1 MEKDRMGQYIAQ
13 CRKKRGMNQKELANL
28 LHVTEQAVS
37 RWERGIGYPEITLL
51 LPLAQALHV
60 SVVELMEG
68 RDLEDKV
75 EKQTVEHSL
84 TYYMAQGLEERKPL
98 RKAMLGM
105 MAYLYFFIFCGWLLI
120 SLEAGSA
127 WGLSLVT
134 VLGFYLSA
142 GGLIAV
148 LLMEGILKM
157 AVEYG
162 VVAKRNY
169 RYRPVEDGEED
180 TPRTQIAPI
189 SLDGGISSDL
199 SVLILA
205 KNDGREMGTGELL
218 FGLGKVMG
226 LCGVVFFW
234 ICLLNE
240 CPEHGSWEET
250 FIPAFVIFML
260 PFVLTGGGMIIA
272 GIWNNLCGKNSG
284 AEAGYALRQTGGWI
298 AAGIAVMILSAI
310 VAAVGITWSLS

>member
-1 MEKDRMGQYIAQ
+1 MEKDKMGQYIAQ
-13 CRKKRGMNQKELANL
+13 CRKRRGMNQKELAGL

-37 RWERGIGYPEITLL
+37 RWERGVGYPEITLL
-51 LPLAQALHV
+51 ISLAQALHV

-75 EKQTVEHSL
+75 EKQAVEHSL

-105 MAYLYFFIFCGWLLI
+105 MVYLYFFIFCGWMLI

-148 LLMEGILKM
+148 FLIEGIMKM

-169 RYRPVEDGEED
+169 RYQPVEDGKEE
-180 TPRTQIAPI
+180 TARTQIVPI

-199 SVLILA
+199 AVLILA

-218 FGLGKVMG
+218 FGLGK
-226 LCGVVFFW
+226 
-234 ICLLNE
+234 
-240 CPEHGSWEET
+240 
-250 FIPAFVIFML
+250 L
-260 PFVLTGGGMIIA
+260 PVYF
-272 GIWNNLCGKNSG
+272 K
-284 AEAGYALRQTGGWI
+284 
-298 AAGIAVMILSAI
+298 
-310 VAAVGITWSLS
+310 

>member
-28 LHVTEQAVS
+28 LYVTEQAVS
-37 RWERGIGYPEITLL
+37 RWERGVGYPEITLL
-51 LPLAQALHV
+51 IPLAQALHV

-105 MAYLYFFIFCGWLLI
+105 MVYLYFFIFCGWLLI

-148 LLMEGILKM
+148 FLIEGILKM

-169 RYRPVEDGEED
+169 RYQPVEGGKEE
-180 TPRTQIAPI
+180 TARTQIVPI

-199 SVLILA
+199 AVLILA

-218 FGLGKVMG
+218 FGLGKAAG
-226 LCGVVFFW
+226 ICGAIFFW
-234 ICLLNE
+234 WCMMNE
-240 CPEHGSWEET
+240 CTAYGPLEEI
-250 FIPAFVIFML
+250 FIPSFLIFEL
-260 PFVLTGGGMIIA
+260 PFVLVGGGMVIA
-272 GIWNNLCGKNSG
+272 GIWSYLWGKSRG
-284 AEAGYALRQTGGWI
+284 GEAEYVLRQTKIRI
-298 AAGIAVMILSAI
+298 AAGTAVIILSAVI
-310 VAAVGITWSLS
+310 AFFAINWAL

>member
-13 CRKKRGMNQKELANL
+13 CRKRRGMNQKELANL

-37 RWERGIGYPEITLL
+37 RWERGVGYPEITLL
-51 LPLAQALHV
+51 IPLAQALHV
-60 SVVELMEG
+60 SVVEVMEG

-75 EKQTVEHSL
+75 EKQAVEHSL

-105 MAYLYFFIFCGWLLI
+105 MVYLYFFIFCGWLLI

-148 LLMEGILKM
+148 FLIEGILKM

-169 RYRPVEDGEED
+169 RYQPVEDGKED
-180 TPRTQIAPI
+180 TPRTQIVPI

-199 SVLILA
+199 AVLILA
-205 KNDGREMGTGELL
+205 KNDGREVGTGELL
-218 FGLGKVMG
+218 FGLGKAAG
-226 LCGVVFFW
+226 ICGAIFFW
-234 ICLLNE
+234 WCMMNE
-240 CPEHGSWEET
+240 CTAYGPFEEI
-250 FIPAFVIFML
+250 FIPSFLIFEL
-260 PFVLTGGGMIIA
+260 PFVLVGGGMIID
-272 GIWNNLCGKNSG
+272 GIWNYLWGKSRG
-284 AEAGYALRQTGGWI
+284 GEAEYVLRQTRIRI
-298 AAGIAVMILSAI
+298 AAGMAVIILSAVFAFFAI
-310 VAAVGITWSLS
+310 NWAL

>member
-1 MEKDRMGQYIAQ
+1 MEKDKMGQYIAQ
-13 CRKKRGMNQKELANL
+13 CRKRRGMNQKELAGL

-37 RWERGIGYPEITLL
+37 RWERGVGYPEITLL
-51 LPLAQALHV
+51 IPLAQALHV

-75 EKQTVEHSL
+75 EKQAVEHSL

-105 MAYLYFFIFCGWLLI
+105 MVYLYLFIFCGWLLI

-148 LLMEGILKM
+148 FLIDGILKM

-169 RYRPVEDGEED
+169 RYQPVEDGKED
-180 TPRTQIAPI
+180 TPRTQIVPI

-199 SVLILA
+199 AVLILA

-218 FGLGKVMG
+218 FGLGKAAG
-226 LCGVVFFW
+226 ICGAIFFW
-234 ICLLNE
+234 WCMMNE
-240 CPEHGSWEET
+240 CTAYGPLEEI
-250 FIPAFVIFML
+250 FILSFLIFEL
-260 PFVLTGGGMIIA
+260 PFVLAGGGIIVA
-272 GIWNNLCGKNSG
+272 GIWNCFWGKSRG
-284 AEAGYALRQTGGWI
+284 GEAEYALRQTRI
-298 AAGIAVMILSAI
+298 RIAVGMAVIILSAVFAFFAI
-310 VAAVGITWSLS
+310 NWAL

>member
-1 MEKDRMGQYIAQ
+1 
-13 CRKKRGMNQKELANL
+13 
-28 LHVTEQAVS
+28 
-37 RWERGIGYPEITLL
+37 
-51 LPLAQALHV
+51 
-60 SVVELMEG
+60 MEG

-75 EKQTVEHSL
+75 EKQAVEHSL

-105 MAYLYFFIFCGWLLI
+105 MVYLYFFIFCGWMLI

-148 LLMEGILKM
+148 FLIEGIMKM

-169 RYRPVEDGEED
+169 RYQPVEDGKEE
-180 TPRTQIAPI
+180 TARTQIVPI

-199 SVLILA
+199 AVLILA

-218 FGLGKVMG
+218 FGLGK
-226 LCGVVFFW
+226 
-234 ICLLNE
+234 
-240 CPEHGSWEET
+240 
-250 FIPAFVIFML
+250 
-260 PFVLTGGGMIIA
+260 
-272 GIWNNLCGKNSG
+272 
-284 AEAGYALRQTGGWI
+284 
-298 AAGIAVMILSAI
+298 AAGICGAI
-310 VAAVGITWSLS
+310 FFWWCMMN

>member
-1 MEKDRMGQYIAQ
+1 MEKDKMGQYIAQ
-13 CRKKRGMNQKELANL
+13 CRKRRGMNQKELAGL

-37 RWERGIGYPEITLL
+37 RWERGVGYPEITLL
-51 LPLAQALHV
+51 ISLAQALHV

-75 EKQTVEHSL
+75 EKQAVEHSL
-84 TYYMAQGLEERKPL
+84 TYYMAQGWEERKPL

-105 MAYLYFFIFCGWLLI
+105 MVYLYFFIFCGWMLI

-148 LLMEGILKM
+148 FLIEGIMKM

-169 RYRPVEDGEED
+169 RYQPVEDGKEE
-180 TPRTQIAPI
+180 TARTQIVPI

-199 SVLILA
+199 AVLILA

-218 FGLGKVMG
+218 FGLGKAAG
-226 LCGVVFFW
+226 ICGAIFFW
-234 ICLLNE
+234 WCMMNE
-240 CPEHGSWEET
+240 CTAYGPLEEI
-250 FIPAFVIFML
+250 FILSFLIFEL
-260 PFVLTGGGMIIA
+260 PFVLAVGGIIVA
-272 GIWNNLCGKNSG
+272 GIWNCFWGKSRG
-284 AEAGYALRQTGGWI
+284 GEAE
-298 AAGIAVMILSAI
+298 
-310 VAAVGITWSLS
+310 

>member
-1 MEKDRMGQYIAQ
+1 M
-13 CRKKRGMNQKELANL
+13 
-28 LHVTEQAVS
+28 
-37 RWERGIGYPEITLL
+37 
-51 LPLAQALHV
+51 

-75 EKQTVEHSL
+75 EKQAVEHSL

-105 MAYLYFFIFCGWLLI
+105 MVYLYFFIFCGWMLI

-148 LLMEGILKM
+148 FLIEGILKM

-169 RYRPVEDGEED
+169 RYQPLEGGKEE
-180 TPRTQIAPI
+180 TARTQIVPI

-199 SVLILA
+199 AVLILA

-218 FGLGKVMG
+218 FGLGKAAG
-226 LCGVVFFW
+226 ICGAIFFW
-234 ICLLNE
+234 WCMMNE
-240 CPEHGSWEET
+240 CTAYGPLEEI
-250 FIPAFVIFML
+250 FIPSFLIFEL
-260 PFVLTGGGMIIA
+260 PFVLVGGGMVIA
-272 GIWNNLCGKNSG
+272 GIWSYLWGKSRG
-284 AEAGYALRQTGGWI
+284 GEAEYVLRQTRIRI
-298 AAGIAVMILSAI
+298 AAGTAVIILSAVI
-310 VAAVGITWSLS
+310 AFFAINWAL

>member
-28 LHVTEQAVS
+28 LYVTEQAVS
-37 RWERGIGYPEITLL
+37 RWERGVGYPEITLL
-51 LPLAQALHV
+51 IPLAQALHV

-105 MAYLYFFIFCGWLLI
+105 MVYLYFFIFCGWLLI

-148 LLMEGILKM
+148 FLIEGILKM

-169 RYRPVEDGEED
+169 RYQPLEGGKEE
-180 TPRTQIAPI
+180 TARTQIVPI

-199 SVLILA
+199 AVLILA

-218 FGLGKVMG
+218 FGLGKAAG
-226 LCGVVFFW
+226 ICGAIFFW
-234 ICLLNE
+234 WCMMNE
-240 CPEHGSWEET
+240 CTAYGPLEEI
-250 FIPAFVIFML
+250 FIPSFLIFEL
-260 PFVLTGGGMIIA
+260 PFVLVGGGMVIA
-272 GIWNNLCGKNSG
+272 GIWSYLWGKSRG
-284 AEAGYALRQTGGWI
+284 GEAEYVLRQTRIRI
-298 AAGIAVMILSAI
+298 AAGTAVIILSAVI
-310 VAAVGITWSLS
+310 AFFAINWAL

>member
-1 MEKDRMGQYIAQ
+1 MS
-13 CRKKRGMNQKELANL
+13 
-28 LHVTEQAVS
+28 VS
-37 RWERGIGYPEITLL
+37 
-51 LPLAQALHV
+51 LAQGLHV

-75 EKQTVEHSL
+75 EKQAVEHSL

-105 MAYLYFFIFCGWLLI
+105 MVYLYFFIFCGWMLI

-148 LLMEGILKM
+148 FLIEGIMKV

-169 RYRPVEDGEED
+169 RYQPVEVGKEE
-180 TPRTQIAPI
+180 TARTQIVPI

-199 SVLILA
+199 AVLILA

-218 FGLGKVMG
+218 FGLGKAAG
-226 LCGVVFFW
+226 ICGAIFFW
-234 ICLLNE
+234 WCMMNE
-240 CPEHGSWEET
+240 CTAYGPLEEI
-250 FIPAFVIFML
+250 FILSFLIFEL
-260 PFVLTGGGMIIA
+260 PFVLAGGGIIVA
-272 GIWNNLCGKNSG
+272 GIWNCFWGKSRG
-284 AEAGYALRQTGGWI
+284 GEAEYALRQTRI
-298 AAGIAVMILSAI
+298 RIAVGMAVIILSAVFALFAI
-310 VAAVGITWSLS
+310 NWAL

>member
-28 LHVTEQAVS
+28 LYVTEQAVS
-37 RWERGIGYPEITLL
+37 RWERGVGYPEITLL
-51 LPLAQALHV
+51 IPLAQALHV

-105 MAYLYFFIFCGWLLI
+105 MVYLYFFIFCGWLLI

-148 LLMEGILKM
+148 FLIEGILKM

-169 RYRPVEDGEED
+169 RYQPVEDGKEE
-180 TPRTQIAPI
+180 TARTQIVPI

-199 SVLILA
+199 AVLILA

-218 FGLGKVMG
+218 FGLGKAAG
-226 LCGVVFFW
+226 ICGAIFFW
-234 ICLLNE
+234 WCMMNE
-240 CPEHGSWEET
+240 CTAYGPLEEI
-250 FIPAFVIFML
+250 FIPSFLIFEL
-260 PFVLTGGGMIIA
+260 PFVLVGGGMVIA
-272 GIWNNLCGKNSG
+272 GIWSYLWGKSRG
-284 AEAGYALRQTGGWI
+284 GEAEYVLRQTRIRI
-298 AAGIAVMILSAI
+298 AAGTAVIILSAVI
-310 VAAVGITWSLS
+310 AFFAINWAL

>member
-75 EKQTVEHSL
+75 EKQAVEHSL

-105 MAYLYFFIFCGWLLI
+105 MAYLYFFIFCGWMLI

-148 LLMEGILKM
+148 FLIEGIMKM

-169 RYRPVEDGEED
+169 RYQPVEDGKEE
-180 TPRTQIAPI
+180 TARTQIVPI

-199 SVLILA
+199 AVLILA

-218 FGLGKVMG
+218 FGLGKAAG
-226 LCGVVFFW
+226 ICGAIFFW
-234 ICLLNE
+234 WCMMDE
-240 CPEHGSWEET
+240 CTAYGTLEEV
-250 FIPAFVIFML
+250 FIPSFLIFEL
-260 PFVLTGGGMIIA
+260 PFALVGGGMVIA
-272 GIWNNLCGKNSG
+272 GIWSYLCRRNQGG
-284 AEAGYALRQTGGWI
+284 EAEYTLRQTGIRI
-298 AAGIAVMILSAI
+298 AAGIAVMILSA
-310 VAAVGITWSLS
+310 VFAVVGITWSLS

>member
-28 LHVTEQAVS
+28 LYVTEQAVS
-37 RWERGIGYPEITLL
+37 RWERGVGYPEITLL
-51 LPLAQALHV
+51 IPLAQALHV

-105 MAYLYFFIFCGWLLI
+105 MVYLYFFIFCGWLLI

-148 LLMEGILKM
+148 FLIEGILKM

-169 RYRPVEDGEED
+169 RYQPLEGGKEE
-180 TPRTQIAPI
+180 TARTQIVPI

-199 SVLILA
+199 AVLILA

-218 FGLGKVMG
+218 FGLGKAAG
-226 LCGVVFFW
+226 ICGAIFFW
-234 ICLLNE
+234 WCMMNE
-240 CPEHGSWEET
+240 CTAYGPLEEI
-250 FIPAFVIFML
+250 FIPSFLIFEL
-260 PFVLTGGGMIIA
+260 PFVLVGGGMVIA
-272 GIWNNLCGKNSG
+272 GIWSYLWGKSRG
-284 AEAGYALRQTGGWI
+284 GEAEYALRQTRIRI
-298 AAGIAVMILSAI
+298 AAGTAVIILSAVI
-310 VAAVGITWSLS
+310 AFFAINWAL